1 MQKKSEKENKNTK
14 EQTRLVLCVALSEL
28 QAAGWDCVKPRAPTL
43 EPCYWAN
50 TLGKK
55 LNFI

>member
-43 EPCYWAN
+43 EPCY
-50 TLGKK
+50 
-55 LNFI
+55 